1 MYQKSKI
8 TGKFLLMFK
17 NRVVSPTGISQ
28 SCFRGGLLLYLVIL
42 DAPSA
47 DTPLPPPSQPS
58 LNQGVLSSMA
68 RAHAPT
74 SLSNNTCRGRCKIPS
89 LGHMPFQPAGSL
101 HNMLY
106 PSLEQ
111 MPRRGGKTAIG
122 DHLAPKIGQKP
133 PIAPDHGQFRPPER
147 ARALIGA
154 IN

>member
-1 MYQKSKI
+1 
-8 TGKFLLMFK
+8 MFK
-17 NRVVSPTGISQ
+17 NRVVSPTAISQ

-47 DTPLPPPSQPS
+47 DTPLPPPAPS

-74 SLSNNTCRGRCKIPS
+74 SLSNNTYRGRCKIPS

-106 PSLEQ
+106 PSLSGADAPTRGEDGY
-111 MPRRGGKTAIG
+111 RRPPGPENRPKTA
-122 DHLAPKIGQKP
+122 DHSRSRTVSAT
-133 PIAPDHGQFRPPER
+133 RES
-147 ARALIGA
+147 
-154 IN
+154 

>member
-1 MYQKSKI
+1 MI
-8 TGKFLLMFK
+8 K
-17 NRVVSPTGISQ
+17 NHFASPTVQ
-28 SCFRGGLLLYLVIL
+28 SCFRGVLALYLAIL

-47 DTPLPPPSQPS
+47 DTPLPPPALSKPRR
-58 LNQGVLSSMA
+58 VLSSMA

-74 SLSNNTCRGRCKIPS
+74 SLSNNTYRGRCKIPS

-106 PSLEQ
+106 PSPEQ

>member
-8 TGKFLLMFK
+8 NGKFSLMFK
-17 NRVVSPTGISQ
+17 NRVVSPTAISQ
-28 SCFRGGLLLYLVIL
+28 SCFRGGLALYLVIL

-47 DTPLPPPSQPS
+47 DTPLPPPQPS

-74 SLSNNTCRGRCKIPS
+74 SLSNNTYRGRCKIPS

-122 DHLAPKIGQKP
+122 DHLALKIGQKP

>member
-1 MYQKSKI
+1 MI
-8 TGKFLLMFK
+8 K
-17 NRVVSPTGISQ
+17 NHFASPTAISQ
-28 SCFRGGLLLYLVIL
+28 SCFRGVLLLYLAIL

-47 DTPLPPPSQPS
+47 DTPQPSQPS

-74 SLSNNTCRGRCKIPS
+74 SLSNNTYRGRCKIPS

-106 PSLEQ
+106 PSPEQ